1 MLCYG
6 VLRHFSPKTS
16 QCAISLTVISN
27 LESVPGYK
35 GSVIESVQRAPMIRP
50 PDLPEFGKPPLNE
63 VVLGVQFDSPAGYQQ
78 IRAGEVWRLF
88 SADFPQVQELP
99 PLPPSFETFGPQ
111 APLFSFGPINGPMHN
126 RFWFTSKTGDE
137 IIQFQNDRLLH
148 NWRKVGDQSNEYPRF
163 DTIVAKFLKEASRLE
178 EFFQSIN
185 PQTLRIRQ
193 CELSYVN
200 HIRDASSEQL
210 KISDW
215 LNFLLFPA
223 SEPDDF
229 AVSFRKT
236 IRSDKGEP
244 KGRLTCESAT
254 AVESSGR
261 HFISLTLTARG
272 VPEQPSM
279 DSALEFLKRGRDV
292 IVNTF
297 AEITTDSAHKAW
309 ERIA

>member
-1 MLCYG
+1 
-6 VLRHFSPKTS
+6 
-16 QCAISLTVISN
+16 
-27 LESVPGYK
+27 
-35 GSVIESVQRAPMIRP
+35 MIRP

-78 IRAGEVWRLF
+78 IRAREVWSLF
-88 SADFPQVQELP
+88 DAEFPHVQELP

-111 APLFSFGPINGPMHN
+111 ASLFSFGPINGPMHN
-126 RFWFTSKTGDE
+126 RFWFMSKTEDE

-163 DTIVAKFLKEASRLE
+163 DTIITKFLSEVTSLE
-178 EFFQSIN
+178 KFFESLS
-185 PQTLRIRQ
+185 PQNLRIRQ

-200 HIRDASSEQL
+200 HIKDNLSDQL

-215 LNFLLFPA
+215 LNYLLFP
-223 SEPDDF
+223 SFEPDDF

-236 IRSDKGEP
+236 IRSPNGEP
-244 KGRLTCESAT
+244 KGRLTCESST
-254 AVESSGR
+254 AVEPSGR

-272 VPEQPSM
+272 VPEQPSV
-279 DSALEFLKRGRDV
+279 DSALEFLTRGRDV

-297 AEITTDSAHKAW
+297 AEITTDSAHRAW
-309 ERIA
+309 ERTV

>member
-1 MLCYG
+1 MPASVRFLNRDIEISIGCG
-6 VLRHFSPKTS
+6 HEES
-16 QCAISLTVISN
+16 AI
-27 LESVPGYK
+27 EP
-35 GSVIESVQRAPMIRP
+35 VQRAPVTRP

-78 IRAGEVWRLF
+78 IRAGEVWALF

-111 APLFSFGPINGPMHN
+111 ATLFGFGPINGPMHN

-163 DTIVAKFLKEASRLE
+163 DTIVTKFLSEAARLE
-178 EFFQSIN
+178 DYFKSLSH
-185 PQTLRIRQ
+185 QTLRIRQ

-200 HIRDASSEQL
+200 HIKDDSSERL

-215 LNFLLFPA
+215 LNFLLFP
-223 SEPDDF
+223 SFEPDDF
-229 AVSFRKT
+229 AASFRRT
-236 IRSDKGEP
+236 IKSPNGDP
-244 KGRLTCESAT
+244 KGRLTCESST
-254 AVESSGR
+254 AVEPSGR

-272 VPEQPSM
+272 IPEQPSI
-279 DSALEFLKRGRDV
+279 DSALEFLTRGRDV

-297 AEITTDSAHKAW
+297 AEITTDSAHRVW
-309 ERIA
+309 ERTS

>member
-1 MLCYG
+1 
-6 VLRHFSPKTS
+6 
-16 QCAISLTVISN
+16 
-27 LESVPGYK
+27 
-35 GSVIESVQRAPMIRP
+35 MIRP

-111 APLFSFGPINGPMHN
+111 ASLFSFGPINGPMHN
-126 RFWFTSKTGDE
+126 RFWFTSRTGDE

-148 NWRKVGDQSNEYPRF
+148 NWRKVGDPANEYPRF
-163 DTIVAKFLKEASRLE
+163 DTIVAKFLKELSAIE
-178 EFFQSIN
+178 EFFQSIT

-200 HIRDASSEQL
+200 HIRDSSSENL
-210 KISDW
+210 TISDW
-215 LNFLLFPA
+215 LNFLSFRGDQ
-223 SEPDDF
+223 PDDF
-229 AVSFRKT
+229 LASFRKT

-254 AVESSGR
+254 AVEPSGR

-272 VPEQPSM
+272 APEQPSM
-279 DSALEFLKRGRDV
+279 DSALEFLKRGRAI
-292 IVNTF
+292 IVSTF

-309 ERIA
+309 ERTA